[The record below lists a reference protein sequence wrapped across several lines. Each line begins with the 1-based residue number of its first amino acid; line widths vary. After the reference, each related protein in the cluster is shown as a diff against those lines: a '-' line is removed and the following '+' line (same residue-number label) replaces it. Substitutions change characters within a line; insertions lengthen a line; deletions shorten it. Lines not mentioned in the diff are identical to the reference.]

1 MNTALNRSAYAAWR
15 RLLPIAALL
24 LICTVAMGQDKPKPE
39 GSKKDLPSAAKLLD
53 KHIEALGGKAALE
66 KVRNRVA
73 KGTFAIPAQGFK
85 GTVTVYVAEPDKA
98 RTTVDITGIGKMES
112 GRNGDIVWEVSAV
125 MGARILEG
133 QERAMQLREMDFKGI
148 LHWTK
153 QYKSAETVGEAV
165 VDGKPCYKIEMTPKE
180 EDKPATWY
188 IDKESHLLW
197 RVDMSVQNAMGTYET
212 ENYLEDYKDV
222 DGVKIPMKSRTVVA
236 AVEMEQV
243 ITLESVEQNVDLPK
257 GVFDLPEAIK
267 ELAAQ
272 KKKP

>member
-1 MNTALNRSAYAAWR
+1 VNTALKRSAWR

-24 LICTVAMGQDKPKPE
+24 LIGTVAMGQDKPKPE

-53 KHIEALGGKAALE
+53 KCTEALGGKAALE
-66 KVRNRVA
+66 KVRNRII
-73 KGTFAIPAQGFK
+73 KGTFSIPAQGFK
-85 GTVTVYVAEPDKA
+85 GTITMYVAEPDKA
-98 RTTVDITGIGKMES
+98 RTTVDIAGFGKMES
-112 GRNGDIVWEVSAV
+112 GRNGDTVWEVSAV

-133 QERAMQLREMDFKGI
+133 KERAMQLREMDLKAI

-153 QYKSAETVGEAV
+153 QYKSAETVGEAI

-188 IDKESHLLW
+188 IDKESHLLR
-197 RVDMSVQNAMGTYET
+197 RVDMSAQNAMGTYEI
-212 ENYLEDYKDV
+212 ESYFEDYKDV
-222 DGVKIPMKSRTVVA
+222 DGVKIAMKSRTVIA
-236 AVEMEQV
+236 ALQMEQV
-243 ITLESVEQNVDLPK
+243 ITFESVEQNVDLPK

-272 KKKP
+272 QKKP